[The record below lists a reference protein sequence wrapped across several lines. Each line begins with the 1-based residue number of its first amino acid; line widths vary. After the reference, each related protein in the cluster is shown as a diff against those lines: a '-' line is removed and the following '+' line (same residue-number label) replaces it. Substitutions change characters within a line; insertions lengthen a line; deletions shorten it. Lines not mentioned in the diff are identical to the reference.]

1 MQIENSY
8 LMWIGSE
15 HYKDLDEYTEEVR
28 LMGVSKRLPG
38 IGMANAMSQP
48 NTVIFV
54 AHDNGETEPCDAC
67 LGEVVCPDC
76 RVRDGK
82 IKANQ
87 DRIDAI
93 MKLYDKEEILPR
105 GKQRTIEICTA
116 KIEKL
121 IAEKASCET
130 CDGQGTYEDGTG
142 GYVVKSGG
150 EKMDY
155 RSYNYWMRQPDK
167 FDSKKEIMGKH
178 ICEECG
184 GTGKIPQTKIFGVF
198 VPTDVEYILSGR
210 ETEVVLRE
218 VEKFKL
224 VEMKVVATEVERGC
238 GKRHPGYYVVT
249 RKNGNTKE
257 YTKRV
262 IRELSDKGV
271 IEGSVDVIG
280 DFVRFIK
287 PVEVHGVRRF
297 RGVKKFNLVPEAE
310 EQAEMVLDAIE

>member
-1 MQIENSY
+1 MQIKNSY

-15 HYKDLDEYTEEVR
+15 HYRDFEAYTDEVR
-28 LMGVSKRLPG
+28 TMGVSKRLPG

-48 NTVIFV
+48 GTVVFV

-82 IKANQ
+82 IKNHQ

-93 MKLYDKEEILPR
+93 MTMFKGEVLPR
-105 GKQRTIEICTA
+105 GKQRTVDICSD
-116 KIEKL
+116 KIKRL
-121 IAEKASCET
+121 IAEKKACET
-130 CDGQGTYEDGTG
+130 CDGQGVYEDGTG

-155 RSYNYWMRQPDK
+155 RSYNYWMRQPGK
-167 FDSKKEIMGKH
+167 FDQKKEVMGKH

-184 GTGKIPQTKIFGVF
+184 GTGKIPCTKIFGVF
-198 VPTDVEYILSGR
+198 VPTNVEYILSGK
-210 ETEVVLRE
+210 ENELVLEEVK
-218 VEKFKL
+218 KFK
-224 VEMKVVATEVERGC
+224 VIDMKVVATEGKRGC

-249 RKNGNTKE
+249 RKGNTKA
-257 YTKRV
+257 YTEKV
-262 IRELSDKGV
+262 VKELSDKGL
-271 IEGSVDVIG
+271 IEGSVELIG
-280 DFVRFIK
+280 DFIRFVK
-287 PVEVHGVRRF
+287 PVEVSGVRRF
-297 RGVKKFNLVPEAE
+297 RGVKKFDLVPEAE

>member
-15 HYKDLDEYTEEVR
+15 HYENLDEYTDEVKS
-28 LMGVSKRLPG
+28 MGVSKRLPG

-48 NTVIFV
+48 NTVVFV

-82 IKANQ
+82 IKNHQ

-93 MKLYDKEEILPR
+93 MRHFKGEVLPR
-105 GKQRTIEICTA
+105 GKQRTVDICSD
-116 KIEKL
+116 KIKKL
-121 IAEKASCET
+121 IAEKKVCET
-130 CDGQGTYEDGTG
+130 CDGQGVYEDGTG

-155 RSYNYWMRQPDK
+155 RSYNYWMRQPGK
-167 FDSKKEIMGKH
+167 FDAKSEVMGKYM
-178 ICEECG
+178 CEECG

-198 VPTDVEYILSGR
+198 IPTDVEYILSGR

-224 VEMKVVATEVERGC
+224 VEMTVVADEVERGC

-249 RKNGNTKE
+249 RKTGPTKE
-257 YTKRV
+257 YTKKV
-262 IRELSDKGV
+262 VEELSKKGV
-271 IEGSVDVIG
+271 IEGAVEMIG
-280 DFVRFIK
+280 DFVRFVK
-287 PVEVHGVRRF
+287 PVEISGVRRF

>member
-1 MQIENSY
+1 MIIEKSF

-15 HYKDLDEYTEEVR
+15 HYKDFDEYTNEVKS
-28 LMGVSKRLPG
+28 MGVSKRLPG

-48 NTVIFV
+48 NTVVFV

-82 IKANQ
+82 IKNHQ

-93 MKLYDKEEILPR
+93 MKHFKGEDLPR
-105 GKQRTIEICTA
+105 GKQRTVEICTA

-121 IAEKASCET
+121 IAEKKDCET
-130 CDGQGTYEDGTG
+130 CDGQGVYEDGTG

-150 EKMDY
+150 QKMDY
-155 RSYNYWMRQPDK
+155 RSYNYWMRQPKK
-167 FDSKKEIMGKH
+167 FDAKNEVMGKH

-184 GTGKIPQTKIFGVF
+184 GTGKIPRTKIFGVF

-224 VEMKVVATEVERGC
+224 VEMEIVANEVERGC
-238 GKRHPGYYVVT
+238 GKRHPGYYVIT
-249 RKNGNTKE
+249 RKTGSTKA
-257 YTKRV
+257 YTKKV
-262 IRELSDKGV
+262 VEELSKKGV
-271 IEGSVDVIG
+271 IEGSVEMIG
-280 DFVRFIK
+280 DFVRFVK
-287 PVEVHGVRRF
+287 PVEVSGVRRF
-297 RGVKKFNLVPEAE
+297 RGVKRFNLVPEAE
-310 EQAEMVLDAIE
+310 EQAEMALDALE